1 MAHQPCYAV
10 VDLETTGNQADYDE
24 IIQIG
29 ITFVRNNQIIDHYH
43 SMIKTDLTIP
53 TFIQALTSIEEEM
66 LNQAPYF
73 KEVAH
78 KIYSKIKDCIFVAHN
93 VNFDLNFLKRS
104 FKKCHIHYQPKK
116 VIDTLELFKIAFPI
130 EKSYQLTE
138 LAESLGIPLTQ
149 AHRADEDA
157 YTTARIMILAFEKF
171 EVLPINTKK
180 QLYYLS
186 KQLKY
191 QLDDYFF
198 EQVRLHDATKEMTG
212 LNQFEQ
218 IYYLAP
224 PDFEVSHIQFD
235 GNLTALYQTIVDVCH
250 YQYREEQLY
259 MAQIVFD
266 QLMHNEKALIEADTG
281 SGKSLAYLVASLMYY
296 IETGEHVM
304 ISTNTKMLQNQLLL
318 QDIPKINEALNVSI
332 NATLIKSK
340 QDYISLGLISQ
351 VLKDETTNYDVNLLK
366 MQLLIWILE
375 TRTGDIQE
383 LNLRGGQ
390 KMYFE
395 QKIETY
401 VPVRKDFH
409 YYNHIRTNASK
420 IQIGIT
426 NHAHLLYSS
435 PEHTL
440 YQMFKH
446 CIIDEAH
453 RLPDYAIDCA
463 IHAFGYADIK
473 YQLGLIGKT
482 ENEKLLKQ
490 IDQLEQQRIL
500 QKLDI
505 PPIDVFSIKQDINEI
520 HDMNEH
526 FFDHI
531 FNKVHEGQLYDDETS
546 KLHYAYD
553 MERDQLIPLLH
564 QYISKIN
571 VTLEHFNNMKHK
583 VVKTLRKHLLYIVD
597 QLREIETGLK
607 AGHLFYITLKNV
619 QQKSTIKI
627 HLKDASIKHLLTE
640 KILKQFES
648 ISFVSGTLTFNGSFK
663 NYQKWFEED
672 VHFQTYKITSEHQ
685 HNANAHI
692 FVPNDIKRYNYQNQ
706 EEYIQT
712 IVEYIARYVTTV
724 DSKCLVLFTSY
735 KMLYN
740 VMDYLNQMAEFD
752 DYVILSQQQSQ
763 NYKIVQQ
770 FNHFDKAILLGT
782 STFFEGFDYQAHGIK
797 CVMIAKLPF
806 MNHHAVK
813 PMLLANE
820 FDNVFK
826 DYVLPEA
833 VLRFRQGL
841 GRLLRNENDQGIV
854 VSFDNRLIHSQYR
867 HFFQNTFT
875 HFQQHQ
881 GNIKQFGQLLHQMQ
895 SQLDQS

>member
-1 MAHQPCYAV
+1 
-10 VDLETTGNQADYDE
+10 
-24 IIQIG
+24 
-29 ITFVRNNQIIDHYH
+29 
-43 SMIKTDLTIP
+43 
-53 TFIQALTSIEEEM
+53 
-66 LNQAPYF
+66 
-73 KEVAH
+73 
-78 KIYSKIKDCIFVAHN
+78 IFVAHN

-116 VIDTLELFKIAFPI
+116 VIDTLELFKIAFPT

-401 VPVRKDFH
+401 VPIRKDFH

-553 MERDQLIPLLH
+553 MKRDQLIPLLH

>member
-1 MAHQPCYAV
+1 
-10 VDLETTGNQADYDE
+10 
-24 IIQIG
+24 
-29 ITFVRNNQIIDHYH
+29 
-43 SMIKTDLTIP
+43 
-53 TFIQALTSIEEEM
+53 
-66 LNQAPYF
+66 
-73 KEVAH
+73 
-78 KIYSKIKDCIFVAHN
+78 
-93 VNFDLNFLKRS
+93 
-104 FKKCHIHYQPKK
+104 
-116 VIDTLELFKIAFPI
+116 VIDTLELFKIAFPT

-198 EQVRLHDATKEMTG
+198 EQVRLHDATKDMTG

-553 MERDQLIPLLH
+553 MKRDQLIPLLH

>member
-1 MAHQPCYAV
+1 
-10 VDLETTGNQADYDE
+10 
-24 IIQIG
+24 
-29 ITFVRNNQIIDHYH
+29 
-43 SMIKTDLTIP
+43 S
-53 TFIQALTSIEEEM
+53 
-66 LNQAPYF
+66 
-73 KEVAH
+73 
-78 KIYSKIKDCIFVAHN
+78 KDCIFVAHN

-116 VIDTLELFKIAFPI
+116 VIDTLELFKIAFPT

-401 VPVRKDFH
+401 VPIRKDFH

-553 MERDQLIPLLH
+553 MKRDQLIPLLH

-712 IVEYIARYVTTV
+712 IVEYISRYVTTV

-875 HFQQHQ
+875 HFQQHE

>member
-10 VDLETTGNQADYDE
+10 VDLETTGNQADYDQ

-116 VIDTLELFKIAFPI
+116 VIDTLELFKIAFPT

-401 VPVRKDFH
+401 VPIRKDFH

-553 MERDQLIPLLH
+553 MKRDQLIPLLH

-712 IVEYIARYVTTV
+712 IVEYIARYVT
-724 DSKCLVLFTSY
+724 
-735 KMLYN
+735 
-740 VMDYLNQMAEFD
+740 
-752 DYVILSQQQSQ
+752 
-763 NYKIVQQ
+763 IV
-770 FNHFDKAILLGT
+770 
-782 STFFEGFDYQAHGIK
+782 
-797 CVMIAKLPF
+797 
-806 MNHHAVK
+806 
-813 PMLLANE
+813 
-820 FDNVFK
+820 
-826 DYVLPEA
+826 
-833 VLRFRQGL
+833 
-841 GRLLRNENDQGIV
+841 
-854 VSFDNRLIHSQYR
+854 
-867 HFFQNTFT
+867 
-875 HFQQHQ
+875 
-881 GNIKQFGQLLHQMQ
+881 
-895 SQLDQS
+895 

>member
-1 MAHQPCYAV
+1 
-10 VDLETTGNQADYDE
+10 
-24 IIQIG
+24 
-29 ITFVRNNQIIDHYH
+29 
-43 SMIKTDLTIP
+43 
-53 TFIQALTSIEEEM
+53 
-66 LNQAPYF
+66 
-73 KEVAH
+73 
-78 KIYSKIKDCIFVAHN
+78 
-93 VNFDLNFLKRS
+93 RS

-116 VIDTLELFKIAFPI
+116 VIDTLELFKIAFPT

-401 VPVRKDFH
+401 VPIRKDFH

-531 FNKVHEGQLYDDETS
+531 FNQVHEGQLYDDETS

-553 MERDQLIPLLH
+553 MKRDQLIPLLH

-875 HFQQHQ
+875 HFQQHE

>member
-78 KIYSKIKDCIFVAHN
+78 EIYAKIKDCIFVAHN

-116 VIDTLELFKIAFPI
+116 VIDTLELFKIAFPT

-171 EVLPINTKK
+171 QVLPINTKK

-218 IYYLAP
+218 IFYLAP
-224 PDFEVSHIQFD
+224 PDFEVSHVQFD
-235 GNLTALYQTIVDVCH
+235 GDLTSLYRTIVDACH

-296 IETGEHVM
+296 VETGEHVM

-318 QDIPKINEALNVSI
+318 QDIPKINDALNVSI

-505 PPIDVFSIKQDINEI
+505 PPIDVFSIKQDIIEI

-526 FFDHI
+526 FFDYI
-531 FNKVHEGQLYDDETS
+531 FNQVHEGQLYDDEAS

-553 MERDQLIPLLH
+553 MERDQFIPLLH

-627 HLKDASIKHLLTE
+627 HLKDASIKQLLTE

-740 VMDYLNQMAEFD
+740 VMDYLNQMSEFD

-854 VSFDNRLIHSQYR
+854 VSFDNRLMHSQYR

>member
-1 MAHQPCYAV
+1 M
-10 VDLETTGNQADYDE
+10 
-24 IIQIG
+24 
-29 ITFVRNNQIIDHYH
+29 
-43 SMIKTDLTIP
+43 
-53 TFIQALTSIEEEM
+53 
-66 LNQAPYF
+66 
-73 KEVAH
+73 
-78 KIYSKIKDCIFVAHN
+78 
-93 VNFDLNFLKRS
+93 
-104 FKKCHIHYQPKK
+104 
-116 VIDTLELFKIAFPI
+116 ELFKIAFPT

-401 VPVRKDFH
+401 VPIRKDFH

-553 MERDQLIPLLH
+553 MKRDQLIPLLH

>member
-1 MAHQPCYAV
+1 MTHQPCYAV

-29 ITFVRNNQIIDHYH
+29 ITFVRNNQIVDHYH

-78 KIYSKIKDCIFVAHN
+78 EIYHKIKDCIFVAHN

-116 VIDTLELFKIAFPI
+116 VIDTLELFKIAFPT

-138 LAESLGIPLTQ
+138 LAESLGVPLTQ

-157 YTTARIMILAFEKF
+157 HTTARLMILAFEKF

-198 EQVRLHDATKEMTG
+198 EQVRLHQPAKEITG

-218 IYYLAP
+218 IYYQAP
-224 PDFEVSHIQFD
+224 PDFEKSNVQFD
-235 GNLTALYQTIVDVCH
+235 GDLTALYQTIVDACH

-318 QDIPKINEALNVSI
+318 QDIPKINRALNVSI

-505 PPIDVFSIKQDINEI
+505 PPIDVFSIKQDIIEI

-531 FNKVHEGQLYDDETS
+531 FNQVHEGQLHDDEAS

-627 HLKDASIKHLLTE
+627 HIKDASIKQLLTE

-672 VHFQTYKITSEHQ
+672 VQFQTYKITSRHTFDS
-685 HNANAHI
+685 NGHI
-692 FVPNDIKRYNYQNQ
+692 FVPNDIKRYSYQNQ
-706 EEYIQT
+706 DEYIQT

-782 STFFEGFDYQAHGIK
+782 STFFEGFDYQANGIK

-820 FDNVFK
+820 FNNVFK

-854 VSFDNRLIHSQYR
+854 VSFDNRLVHSQYR
-867 HFFQNTFT
+867 HFFQNTLT

-881 GNIKQFGQLLHQMQ
+881 GNMHQFEQLLHKMQ
-895 SQLDQS
+895 SNLEHT

>member
-1 MAHQPCYAV
+1 
-10 VDLETTGNQADYDE
+10 
-24 IIQIG
+24 
-29 ITFVRNNQIIDHYH
+29 
-43 SMIKTDLTIP
+43 
-53 TFIQALTSIEEEM
+53 
-66 LNQAPYF
+66 
-73 KEVAH
+73 
-78 KIYSKIKDCIFVAHN
+78 
-93 VNFDLNFLKRS
+93 RS

-116 VIDTLELFKIAFPI
+116 VIDTLELFKIAFPT

-401 VPVRKDFH
+401 VPIRKDFH

-553 MERDQLIPLLH
+553 MKRDQLIPLLH

-875 HFQQHQ
+875 HFQQHE

>member
-1 MAHQPCYAV
+1 
-10 VDLETTGNQADYDE
+10 
-24 IIQIG
+24 
-29 ITFVRNNQIIDHYH
+29 
-43 SMIKTDLTIP
+43 
-53 TFIQALTSIEEEM
+53 
-66 LNQAPYF
+66 
-73 KEVAH
+73 
-78 KIYSKIKDCIFVAHN
+78 
-93 VNFDLNFLKRS
+93 
-104 FKKCHIHYQPKK
+104 
-116 VIDTLELFKIAFPI
+116 
-130 EKSYQLTE
+130 
-138 LAESLGIPLTQ
+138 GIPLTQ

-553 MERDQLIPLLH
+553 MKRDQLIPLLH

-806 MNHHAVK
+806 MNHHAIK

-875 HFQQHQ
+875 HFQQHE
-881 GNIKQFGQLLHQMQ
+881 GNIKQFGQLLHQIQ

>member
-78 KIYSKIKDCIFVAHN
+78 EIYAKIKDCIFVAHN

-116 VIDTLELFKIAFPI
+116 VIDTLELFKIAFPT

-171 EVLPINTKK
+171 EVLPMNTKK

-224 PDFEVSHIQFD
+224 PDFEVSHVRFD
-235 GNLTALYQTIVDVCH
+235 GDLTSLYRTIVEACR

-318 QDIPKINEALNVSI
+318 QDIPKINDALNVSI

-409 YYNHIRTNASK
+409 YYNHIRMNASK

-505 PPIDVFSIKQDINEI
+505 PPIDIFSIKQDIIEI

-526 FFDHI
+526 FFDLI
-531 FNKVHEGQLYDDETS
+531 FNQVHEGQLYDDEAS

-553 MERDQLIPLLH
+553 MKRDQLIPLLH

-571 VTLEHFNNMKHK
+571 ITLEHFNNMKHK

-627 HLKDASIKHLLTE
+627 HLKDASIKQLLTE

-663 NYQKWFEED
+663 NYQKWFEAD
-672 VHFQTYKITSEHQ
+672 VHFQTYKITSDHQ

-813 PMLLANE
+813 PILLANE

-854 VSFDNRLIHSQYR
+854 VSFDNRLMHSQYR

-895 SQLDQS
+895 SELDQS

>member
-1 MAHQPCYAV
+1 
-10 VDLETTGNQADYDE
+10 
-24 IIQIG
+24 
-29 ITFVRNNQIIDHYH
+29 
-43 SMIKTDLTIP
+43 
-53 TFIQALTSIEEEM
+53 
-66 LNQAPYF
+66 
-73 KEVAH
+73 
-78 KIYSKIKDCIFVAHN
+78 

-401 VPVRKDFH
+401 VPIRKDFH

-553 MERDQLIPLLH
+553 MKRDQLIPLLH

>member
-1 MAHQPCYAV
+1 
-10 VDLETTGNQADYDE
+10 
-24 IIQIG
+24 
-29 ITFVRNNQIIDHYH
+29 
-43 SMIKTDLTIP
+43 
-53 TFIQALTSIEEEM
+53 
-66 LNQAPYF
+66 
-73 KEVAH
+73 
-78 KIYSKIKDCIFVAHN
+78 KIKDCIFVAHN

-116 VIDTLELFKIAFPI
+116 VIDTLELFKIAFPT

-531 FNKVHEGQLYDDETS
+531 FNQVHEGQLYDDETS

-553 MERDQLIPLLH
+553 MKRDQLIPLLH

>member
-29 ITFVRNNQIIDHYH
+29 ITFVRDNQIIDHYH

-73 KEVAH
+73 KEVADE
-78 KIYSKIKDCIFVAHN
+78 IYTKIKDCIFVAHN

-116 VIDTLELFKIAFPI
+116 VIDTLELFKIAFPT
-130 EKSYQLTE
+130 EKSYQLME

-171 EVLPINTKK
+171 KVLPINTKK

-198 EQVRLHDATKEMTG
+198 EQVRLHDVAKEMTG

-218 IYYLAP
+218 IYYQVP
-224 PDFEVSHIQFD
+224 PDFEVSHVQFD
-235 GNLTALYQTIVDVCH
+235 GDLTALYQTIVDACH

-259 MAQIVFD
+259 MTQIVFD

-435 PEHTL
+435 PDHTL
-440 YQMFKH
+440 YQMFNH

-463 IHAFGYADIK
+463 IRAFGYADIK

-505 PPIDVFSIKQDINEI
+505 PPIDVFSIKQDIIEI

-531 FNKVHEGQLYDDETS
+531 FYQVHEGQLYDDEAS

-627 HLKDASIKHLLTE
+627 HLKDASIKELLTE
-640 KILKQFES
+640 KILKQFKS

-672 VHFQTYKITSEHQ
+672 VHFQTYKITSEHT

-841 GRLLRNENDQGIV
+841 GRLLRNESDQGIV
-854 VSFDNRLIHSQYR
+854 VSFDNRLMHSQYR

-881 GNIKQFGQLLHQMQ
+881 GNIQKFGQLLHKMQ
-895 SQLDQS
+895 SQLDHT

>member
-116 VIDTLELFKIAFPI
+116 VIDTLELFKIAFPT

-401 VPVRKDFH
+401 VPIRKDFH

-553 MERDQLIPLLH
+553 MKRDQLIPLLH

-826 DYVLPEA
+826 DYVLP
-833 VLRFRQGL
+833 
-841 GRLLRNENDQGIV
+841 
-854 VSFDNRLIHSQYR
+854 
-867 HFFQNTFT
+867 
-875 HFQQHQ
+875 
-881 GNIKQFGQLLHQMQ
+881 
-895 SQLDQS
+895 

>member
-1 MAHQPCYAV
+1 
-10 VDLETTGNQADYDE
+10 
-24 IIQIG
+24 
-29 ITFVRNNQIIDHYH
+29 
-43 SMIKTDLTIP
+43 
-53 TFIQALTSIEEEM
+53 
-66 LNQAPYF
+66 
-73 KEVAH
+73 
-78 KIYSKIKDCIFVAHN
+78 
-93 VNFDLNFLKRS
+93 
-104 FKKCHIHYQPKK
+104 K
-116 VIDTLELFKIAFPI
+116 VIDTLELFKIAFPT

-401 VPVRKDFH
+401 VPIRKDFH

-553 MERDQLIPLLH
+553 MKRDQLIPLLH

>member
-1 MAHQPCYAV
+1 
-10 VDLETTGNQADYDE
+10 
-24 IIQIG
+24 
-29 ITFVRNNQIIDHYH
+29 
-43 SMIKTDLTIP
+43 
-53 TFIQALTSIEEEM
+53 
-66 LNQAPYF
+66 
-73 KEVAH
+73 
-78 KIYSKIKDCIFVAHN
+78 
-93 VNFDLNFLKRS
+93 
-104 FKKCHIHYQPKK
+104 
-116 VIDTLELFKIAFPI
+116 
-130 EKSYQLTE
+130 
-138 LAESLGIPLTQ
+138 
-149 AHRADEDA
+149 
-157 YTTARIMILAFEKF
+157 
-171 EVLPINTKK
+171 
-180 QLYYLS
+180 
-186 KQLKY
+186 
-191 QLDDYFF
+191 
-198 EQVRLHDATKEMTG
+198 
-212 LNQFEQ
+212 
-218 IYYLAP
+218 
-224 PDFEVSHIQFD
+224 
-235 GNLTALYQTIVDVCH
+235 
-250 YQYREEQLY
+250 QYREEQLY

-401 VPVRKDFH
+401 VPIRKDFH

-553 MERDQLIPLLH
+553 MKRDQLIPLLH

-692 FVPNDIKRYNYQNQ
+692 FVPNDIK
-706 EEYIQT
+706 
-712 IVEYIARYVTTV
+712 
-724 DSKCLVLFTSY
+724 
-735 KMLYN
+735 
-740 VMDYLNQMAEFD
+740 
-752 DYVILSQQQSQ
+752 
-763 NYKIVQQ
+763 
-770 FNHFDKAILLGT
+770 
-782 STFFEGFDYQAHGIK
+782 
-797 CVMIAKLPF
+797 
-806 MNHHAVK
+806 
-813 PMLLANE
+813 
-820 FDNVFK
+820 
-826 DYVLPEA
+826 
-833 VLRFRQGL
+833 
-841 GRLLRNENDQGIV
+841 
-854 VSFDNRLIHSQYR
+854 
-867 HFFQNTFT
+867 
-875 HFQQHQ
+875 
-881 GNIKQFGQLLHQMQ
+881 
-895 SQLDQS
+895 

>member
-1 MAHQPCYAV
+1 
-10 VDLETTGNQADYDE
+10 
-24 IIQIG
+24 
-29 ITFVRNNQIIDHYH
+29 
-43 SMIKTDLTIP
+43 
-53 TFIQALTSIEEEM
+53 
-66 LNQAPYF
+66 
-73 KEVAH
+73 
-78 KIYSKIKDCIFVAHN
+78 KIKDCIFVAHN

-116 VIDTLELFKIAFPI
+116 VIDTLELFKIAFPT

-401 VPVRKDFH
+401 VPIRKDFH

-553 MERDQLIPLLH
+553 MKRDQLIPLLH

>member
-1 MAHQPCYAV
+1 
-10 VDLETTGNQADYDE
+10 
-24 IIQIG
+24 
-29 ITFVRNNQIIDHYH
+29 
-43 SMIKTDLTIP
+43 
-53 TFIQALTSIEEEM
+53 
-66 LNQAPYF
+66 
-73 KEVAH
+73 
-78 KIYSKIKDCIFVAHN
+78 
-93 VNFDLNFLKRS
+93 
-104 FKKCHIHYQPKK
+104 KKCHIHYQPKK
-116 VIDTLELFKIAFPI
+116 VIDTLELFKIAFPT

-553 MERDQLIPLLH
+553 MKRDQLIPLLH

>member
-116 VIDTLELFKIAFPI
+116 VIDTLELFKIAFPT

-564 QYISKIN
+564 QYISK
-571 VTLEHFNNMKHK
+571 LMS
-583 VVKTLRKHLLYIVD
+583 HL
-597 QLREIETGLK
+597 
-607 AGHLFYITLKNV
+607 
-619 QQKSTIKI
+619 
-627 HLKDASIKHLLTE
+627 
-640 KILKQFES
+640 S
-648 ISFVSGTLTFNGSFK
+648 IS
-663 NYQKWFEED
+663 
-672 VHFQTYKITSEHQ
+672 I
-685 HNANAHI
+685 I
-692 FVPNDIKRYNYQNQ
+692 
-706 EEYIQT
+706 
-712 IVEYIARYVTTV
+712 
-724 DSKCLVLFTSY
+724 
-735 KMLYN
+735 
-740 VMDYLNQMAEFD
+740 
-752 DYVILSQQQSQ
+752 
-763 NYKIVQQ
+763 
-770 FNHFDKAILLGT
+770 
-782 STFFEGFDYQAHGIK
+782 
-797 CVMIAKLPF
+797 
-806 MNHHAVK
+806 
-813 PMLLANE
+813 
-820 FDNVFK
+820 
-826 DYVLPEA
+826 
-833 VLRFRQGL
+833 
-841 GRLLRNENDQGIV
+841 
-854 VSFDNRLIHSQYR
+854 
-867 HFFQNTFT
+867 
-875 HFQQHQ
+875 
-881 GNIKQFGQLLHQMQ
+881 
-895 SQLDQS
+895 

>member
-1 MAHQPCYAV
+1 
-10 VDLETTGNQADYDE
+10 
-24 IIQIG
+24 
-29 ITFVRNNQIIDHYH
+29 
-43 SMIKTDLTIP
+43 
-53 TFIQALTSIEEEM
+53 ALTSIEEEM

-116 VIDTLELFKIAFPI
+116 VIDTLELFKIAFPT

-401 VPVRKDFH
+401 VPIRKDFH

-531 FNKVHEGQLYDDETS
+531 FNQVHEGQLYDDETS

-553 MERDQLIPLLH
+553 MKRDQLIPLLH

-875 HFQQHQ
+875 HFQQHE

>member
-1 MAHQPCYAV
+1 
-10 VDLETTGNQADYDE
+10 
-24 IIQIG
+24 
-29 ITFVRNNQIIDHYH
+29 
-43 SMIKTDLTIP
+43 
-53 TFIQALTSIEEEM
+53 
-66 LNQAPYF
+66 
-73 KEVAH
+73 
-78 KIYSKIKDCIFVAHN
+78 
-93 VNFDLNFLKRS
+93 
-104 FKKCHIHYQPKK
+104 HYQPKK
-116 VIDTLELFKIAFPI
+116 VIDTLELFKIAFPT

-401 VPVRKDFH
+401 VPIRKDFH

-553 MERDQLIPLLH
+553 MKRDQLIPLLH

-875 HFQQHQ
+875 HFQQHE

>member
-29 ITFVRNNQIIDHYH
+29 ITFVRNNQIIDQYH

-78 KIYSKIKDCIFVAHN
+78 EIYTKIKDCVFVAHN

-116 VIDTLELFKIAFPI
+116 VIDTLELFKIAFPT

-157 YTTARIMILAFEKF
+157 HTTARIMILAFQKF
-171 EVLPINTKK
+171 EVLPVNTKK

-198 EQVRLHDATKEMTG
+198 EQVRLHDAAKEMTG
-212 LNQFEQ
+212 SNQFEQ
-218 IYYLAP
+218 IHYQAP
-224 PDFEVSHIQFD
+224 PDFEKGHIQFD
-235 GNLTALYQTIVDVCH
+235 GDLTSLYQTIVDACH

-259 MAQIVFD
+259 MAQIVFE

-366 MQLLIWILE
+366 MQLLMWILE

-401 VPVRKDFH
+401 VPLRKDFH
-409 YYNHIRTNASK
+409 YYNHIRSNASQ

-490 IDQLEQQRIL
+490 VDQLEQQRIL
-500 QKLDI
+500 QELDI
-505 PPIDVFSIKQDINEI
+505 PPIDVFSIKQDIIEI

-531 FNKVHEGQLYDDETS
+531 FNQVHEGQLYEDEAS

-553 MERDQLIPLLH
+553 LERDQLIPLLH

-597 QLREIETGLK
+597 QLRAIETGLK
-607 AGHLFYITLKNV
+607 AGHLFYISLKNIH
-619 QQKSTIKI
+619 QKSTIKI
-627 HLKDASIKHLLTE
+627 HIKDASIKQLLTE

-663 NYQKWFEED
+663 NYQKWFEAD
-672 VHFQTYKITSEHQ
+672 VHFQTYKITSEHTN
-685 HNANAHI
+685 NANAHI

-706 EEYIQT
+706 EAYIQT

-735 KMLYN
+735 KMLYS
-740 VMDYLNQMAEFD
+740 VMDYLNQMAEFE

-820 FDNVFK
+820 FNNVFK

-854 VSFDNRLIHSQYR
+854 VSFDNRLMHSQYR

-881 GNIKQFGQLLHQMQ
+881 GNIQQFGQLLHKMQ
-895 SQLDQS
+895 SQLNQS

>member
-1 MAHQPCYAV
+1 
-10 VDLETTGNQADYDE
+10 
-24 IIQIG
+24 
-29 ITFVRNNQIIDHYH
+29 
-43 SMIKTDLTIP
+43 
-53 TFIQALTSIEEEM
+53 
-66 LNQAPYF
+66 
-73 KEVAH
+73 
-78 KIYSKIKDCIFVAHN
+78 
-93 VNFDLNFLKRS
+93 
-104 FKKCHIHYQPKK
+104 
-116 VIDTLELFKIAFPI
+116 
-130 EKSYQLTE
+130 
-138 LAESLGIPLTQ
+138 
-149 AHRADEDA
+149 
-157 YTTARIMILAFEKF
+157 
-171 EVLPINTKK
+171 
-180 QLYYLS
+180 
-186 KQLKY
+186 
-191 QLDDYFF
+191 
-198 EQVRLHDATKEMTG
+198 
-212 LNQFEQ
+212 
-218 IYYLAP
+218 
-224 PDFEVSHIQFD
+224 
-235 GNLTALYQTIVDVCH
+235 ALYQTIVDVCH

-259 MAQIVFD
+259 MAQIVVD

-553 MERDQLIPLLH
+553 MKRDQLIPLLH

>member
-1 MAHQPCYAV
+1 
-10 VDLETTGNQADYDE
+10 
-24 IIQIG
+24 
-29 ITFVRNNQIIDHYH
+29 
-43 SMIKTDLTIP
+43 
-53 TFIQALTSIEEEM
+53 
-66 LNQAPYF
+66 
-73 KEVAH
+73 
-78 KIYSKIKDCIFVAHN
+78 
-93 VNFDLNFLKRS
+93 

-401 VPVRKDFH
+401 VPIRKDFH

-553 MERDQLIPLLH
+553 MKRDQLIPLLH

>member
-1 MAHQPCYAV
+1 
-10 VDLETTGNQADYDE
+10 
-24 IIQIG
+24 
-29 ITFVRNNQIIDHYH
+29 
-43 SMIKTDLTIP
+43 
-53 TFIQALTSIEEEM
+53 
-66 LNQAPYF
+66 
-73 KEVAH
+73 
-78 KIYSKIKDCIFVAHN
+78 SKIKDCIFVAHN

-116 VIDTLELFKIAFPI
+116 VIDTLELFKIAFPT

-401 VPVRKDFH
+401 VPIRKDFH

-553 MERDQLIPLLH
+553 MKRDQLIPLLH

-782 STFFEGFDYQAHGIK
+782 STFFEGFDYQAHRIK

-875 HFQQHQ
+875 HFQQHE

>member
-1 MAHQPCYAV
+1 
-10 VDLETTGNQADYDE
+10 
-24 IIQIG
+24 
-29 ITFVRNNQIIDHYH
+29 
-43 SMIKTDLTIP
+43 
-53 TFIQALTSIEEEM
+53 
-66 LNQAPYF
+66 
-73 KEVAH
+73 
-78 KIYSKIKDCIFVAHN
+78 
-93 VNFDLNFLKRS
+93 
-104 FKKCHIHYQPKK
+104 
-116 VIDTLELFKIAFPI
+116 VIDTLELFKIAFPT

-553 MERDQLIPLLH
+553 MKRDQLIPLLH

-875 HFQQHQ
+875 HFQQHE

>member
-1 MAHQPCYAV
+1 MTHQPCYAV

-29 ITFVRNNQIIDHYH
+29 ITFVHNNQIVDHYH

-78 KIYSKIKDCIFVAHN
+78 EIYHKIKDCIFVAHN
-93 VNFDLNFLKRS
+93 VNFDLNFLKHS

-116 VIDTLELFKIAFPI
+116 VIDTLELFKIAFPT

-157 YTTARIMILAFEKF
+157 HTTAQLMILAFKKF

-191 QLDDYFF
+191 QLNDYFF
-198 EQVRLHDATKEMTG
+198 EQVRLHQSAKEITG

-218 IYYLAP
+218 IYYQAP
-224 PDFEVSHIQFD
+224 PDFEKSNIQFD
-235 GNLTALYQTIVDVCH
+235 GDLTSLYQTIVDACQ

-318 QDIPKINEALNVSI
+318 QDIPKIKRALNVSI

-463 IHAFGYADIK
+463 IRAFGYADIK

-505 PPIDVFSIKQDINEI
+505 PPIDVFSIKQDIIEI

-531 FNKVHEGQLYDDETS
+531 FNQVHEGQLHDDETS

-597 QLREIETGLK
+597 QLREIEIGLK

-627 HLKDASIKHLLTE
+627 HIKDASIKQLLTE

-672 VHFQTYKITSEHQ
+672 VHFQTYKITSRHTFDSNG
-685 HNANAHI
+685 HV
-692 FVPNDIKRYNYQNQ
+692 FVPNDIKRYSYQNQ
-706 EEYIQT
+706 DEYIQK

-740 VMDYLNQMAEFD
+740 VMDYLNQMAVFD
-752 DYVILSQQQSQ
+752 DYVILSQQQNQ

-782 STFFEGFDYQAHGIK
+782 STFFEGFDYQANGIK

-820 FDNVFK
+820 FNHVFK

-854 VSFDNRLIHSQYR
+854 VSFDNRLVHSQYR
-867 HFFQNTFT
+867 HFFQNTLT

-881 GNIKQFGQLLHQMQ
+881 GNMHQFEQLLHKMQ
-895 SQLDQS
+895 SNLDHT

>member
-1 MAHQPCYAV
+1 
-10 VDLETTGNQADYDE
+10 
-24 IIQIG
+24 
-29 ITFVRNNQIIDHYH
+29 
-43 SMIKTDLTIP
+43 
-53 TFIQALTSIEEEM
+53 
-66 LNQAPYF
+66 
-73 KEVAH
+73 
-78 KIYSKIKDCIFVAHN
+78 KDCIFVAHN

-116 VIDTLELFKIAFPI
+116 VIDTLELFKIAFPT

-401 VPVRKDFH
+401 VPIRKDFH

-553 MERDQLIPLLH
+553 MKRDQLIPLLH

-875 HFQQHQ
+875 HFQQHE

>member
-1 MAHQPCYAV
+1 
-10 VDLETTGNQADYDE
+10 
-24 IIQIG
+24 
-29 ITFVRNNQIIDHYH
+29 
-43 SMIKTDLTIP
+43 
-53 TFIQALTSIEEEM
+53 
-66 LNQAPYF
+66 
-73 KEVAH
+73 
-78 KIYSKIKDCIFVAHN
+78 KDCIFVAHN

-401 VPVRKDFH
+401 VPIRKDFH

-553 MERDQLIPLLH
+553 MKRDQLIPLLH

>member
-1 MAHQPCYAV
+1 
-10 VDLETTGNQADYDE
+10 
-24 IIQIG
+24 
-29 ITFVRNNQIIDHYH
+29 
-43 SMIKTDLTIP
+43 
-53 TFIQALTSIEEEM
+53 
-66 LNQAPYF
+66 APYF

-116 VIDTLELFKIAFPI
+116 VIDTLELFKIAFPT

-401 VPVRKDFH
+401 VPIRKDFH

-553 MERDQLIPLLH
+553 MKRDQLIPLLH

-881 GNIKQFGQLLHQMQ
+881 DNIKQFGQLLHQMQ

>member
-1 MAHQPCYAV
+1 MTQHPCYAV

-29 ITFVRNNQIIDHYH
+29 ITFVQNQQIIEHYH
-43 SMIKTDLTIP
+43 SMIKTDLNIP
-53 TFIQALTSIEEEM
+53 TFIQALTSIEQEM

-73 KEVAH
+73 KEVARD
-78 KIYSKIKDCIFVAHN
+78 IYDKIKDCIFVAHN

-116 VIDTLELFKIAFPI
+116 ALDTLELFKIAFPT

-157 YTTARIMILAFEKF
+157 YTTARLMILAFKKF
-171 EVLPINTKK
+171 EVLPLNTKK

-198 EQVRLHDATKEMTG
+198 ELVRHHQIANEMQN

-218 IYYLAP
+218 IYYQAP
-224 PDFEVSHIQFD
+224 PAFDDTRIQFEGD
-235 GNLTALYQTIVDVCH
+235 LSSLYHTIIHACG
-250 YQYREEQLY
+250 YQYRDEQLY
-259 MAQIVFD
+259 MAQVVFE
-266 QLMHNEKALIEADTG
+266 QLMHNQKALIEADTG
-281 SGKSLAYLVASLMYY
+281 SGKSLAYLAAALMYY
-296 IETGEHVM
+296 IETGEHVL

-318 QDIPKINEALNVSI
+318 HDIPKINEALNI
-332 NATLIKSK
+332 TLNATLIKSK

-351 VLKDETTNYDVNLLK
+351 VLKDETTNYDVNVLK
-366 MQLLIWILE
+366 MQLLMWILE

-401 VPVRKDFH
+401 VPVRRDIH
-409 YYNHIRTNASK
+409 YYNHIRTNATK

-435 PEHTL
+435 PEHTI

-453 RLPDYAIDCA
+453 RLPDYALECSL
-463 IHAFGYADIK
+463 HSFGYADIK

-490 IDQLEQQRIL
+490 VDQLEQQRIL
-500 QKLDI
+500 EKLDI
-505 PPIDVFSIKQDINEI
+505 PAIDVFGLKQDLSEI
-520 HDMNEH
+520 HEMNEA

-531 FNKVHEGQLYDDETS
+531 YQQVQEGQLYDDEAS

-553 MERDQLIPLLH
+553 LNRDEIIPLLH

-571 VTLEHFNNMKHK
+571 LTLEHFNNMKHK
-583 VVKTLRKHLLYIVD
+583 VIKTMRKHLLYIVD

-607 AGHLFYITLKNV
+607 AGHLFYISLKNIH
-619 QQKSTIKI
+619 QKSTIKI
-627 HLKDASIKHLLTE
+627 HIKDDAIKKLLTD
-640 KILKQFES
+640 KIINPFDS
-648 ISFVSGTLTFNGSFK
+648 ISFVSGTLTFNRSFK
-663 NYQKWFEED
+663 NYQKWFDQD
-672 VHFQTYKITSEHQ
+672 VAFQTYQISSQ
-685 HNANAHI
+685 HHKKGHGHI
-692 FVPNDIKRYNYQNQ
+692 FIPNDIKRYHYQNQ
-706 EEYIQT
+706 DAYIQT
-712 IVEYIARYVTTV
+712 MVEYIARYVTTV
-724 DSKCLVLFTSY
+724 SSKCLVLFTSY
-735 KMLYN
+735 KMLYS
-740 VMDYLNQMAEFD
+740 VMDYLNQMSEFE
-752 DYVILSQQQSQ
+752 DYVILSQQQNQ

-782 STFFEGFDYQAHGIK
+782 STFFEGFDYQDSGIK
-797 CVMIAKLPF
+797 CVMVAKLPF

-813 PMLLANE
+813 PMLMSNE

-826 DYVLPEA
+826 DYILPEA

-841 GRLLRNENDQGIV
+841 GRLIRSEKDQGIV
-854 VSFDNRLIHSQYR
+854 ISFDSRLIHSQYR
-867 HFFQNTFT
+867 HYFQSTLT

-881 GNIKQFGQLLHQMQ
+881 GDIAQFEQLLESMQ
-895 SQLDQS
+895 SKDT

>member
-1 MAHQPCYAV
+1 
-10 VDLETTGNQADYDE
+10 
-24 IIQIG
+24 
-29 ITFVRNNQIIDHYH
+29 
-43 SMIKTDLTIP
+43 
-53 TFIQALTSIEEEM
+53 
-66 LNQAPYF
+66 
-73 KEVAH
+73 
-78 KIYSKIKDCIFVAHN
+78 
-93 VNFDLNFLKRS
+93 FDLNFLKRS

-116 VIDTLELFKIAFPI
+116 VIDTLELFKIAFPT

-490 IDQLEQQRIL
+490 IDQLEQKRIL

-875 HFQQHQ
+875 HFQQHE

>member
-1 MAHQPCYAV
+1 
-10 VDLETTGNQADYDE
+10 
-24 IIQIG
+24 
-29 ITFVRNNQIIDHYH
+29 
-43 SMIKTDLTIP
+43 
-53 TFIQALTSIEEEM
+53 
-66 LNQAPYF
+66 
-73 KEVAH
+73 
-78 KIYSKIKDCIFVAHN
+78 
-93 VNFDLNFLKRS
+93 
-104 FKKCHIHYQPKK
+104 
-116 VIDTLELFKIAFPI
+116 
-130 EKSYQLTE
+130 

-490 IDQLEQQRIL
+490 IDQLEQKRIL

>member
-1 MAHQPCYAV
+1 
-10 VDLETTGNQADYDE
+10 
-24 IIQIG
+24 
-29 ITFVRNNQIIDHYH
+29 
-43 SMIKTDLTIP
+43 
-53 TFIQALTSIEEEM
+53 
-66 LNQAPYF
+66 
-73 KEVAH
+73 
-78 KIYSKIKDCIFVAHN
+78 DCIFVAHN

-116 VIDTLELFKIAFPI
+116 VIDTLELFKIAFPT

-198 EQVRLHDATKEMTG
+198 EQVRLHDATKEMTV

-401 VPVRKDFH
+401 VPIRKDFH

-553 MERDQLIPLLH
+553 MKRDQLIPLLH

>member
-1 MAHQPCYAV
+1 
-10 VDLETTGNQADYDE
+10 
-24 IIQIG
+24 
-29 ITFVRNNQIIDHYH
+29 
-43 SMIKTDLTIP
+43 
-53 TFIQALTSIEEEM
+53 
-66 LNQAPYF
+66 
-73 KEVAH
+73 
-78 KIYSKIKDCIFVAHN
+78 
-93 VNFDLNFLKRS
+93 
-104 FKKCHIHYQPKK
+104 
-116 VIDTLELFKIAFPI
+116 
-130 EKSYQLTE
+130 
-138 LAESLGIPLTQ
+138 
-149 AHRADEDA
+149 
-157 YTTARIMILAFEKF
+157 
-171 EVLPINTKK
+171 
-180 QLYYLS
+180 
-186 KQLKY
+186 
-191 QLDDYFF
+191 
-198 EQVRLHDATKEMTG
+198 
-212 LNQFEQ
+212 
-218 IYYLAP
+218 
-224 PDFEVSHIQFD
+224 
-235 GNLTALYQTIVDVCH
+235 
-250 YQYREEQLY
+250 QYREEQLY

-401 VPVRKDFH
+401 VPIRKDFH

-531 FNKVHEGQLYDDETS
+531 FNQVHEGQLYDDETS

-553 MERDQLIPLLH
+553 MKRDQLIPLLH

-875 HFQQHQ
+875 HFQQHE

>member
-1 MAHQPCYAV
+1 
-10 VDLETTGNQADYDE
+10 
-24 IIQIG
+24 
-29 ITFVRNNQIIDHYH
+29 
-43 SMIKTDLTIP
+43 
-53 TFIQALTSIEEEM
+53 
-66 LNQAPYF
+66 
-73 KEVAH
+73 
-78 KIYSKIKDCIFVAHN
+78 
-93 VNFDLNFLKRS
+93 
-104 FKKCHIHYQPKK
+104 
-116 VIDTLELFKIAFPI
+116 
-130 EKSYQLTE
+130 
-138 LAESLGIPLTQ
+138 
-149 AHRADEDA
+149 
-157 YTTARIMILAFEKF
+157 
-171 EVLPINTKK
+171 
-180 QLYYLS
+180 
-186 KQLKY
+186 
-191 QLDDYFF
+191 
-198 EQVRLHDATKEMTG
+198 
-212 LNQFEQ
+212 
-218 IYYLAP
+218 
-224 PDFEVSHIQFD
+224 
-235 GNLTALYQTIVDVCH
+235 
-250 YQYREEQLY
+250 
-259 MAQIVFD
+259 
-266 QLMHNEKALIEADTG
+266 
-281 SGKSLAYLVASLMYY
+281 Y

-401 VPVRKDFH
+401 VPIRKDFH

-553 MERDQLIPLLH
+553 MKRDQLIPLLH

-875 HFQQHQ
+875 HFQQHE

>member
-1 MAHQPCYAV
+1 
-10 VDLETTGNQADYDE
+10 
-24 IIQIG
+24 
-29 ITFVRNNQIIDHYH
+29 
-43 SMIKTDLTIP
+43 
-53 TFIQALTSIEEEM
+53 
-66 LNQAPYF
+66 
-73 KEVAH
+73 
-78 KIYSKIKDCIFVAHN
+78 
-93 VNFDLNFLKRS
+93 KRS

-116 VIDTLELFKIAFPI
+116 VIDTLELFKIAFPT

-401 VPVRKDFH
+401 VPIRKDFH

-553 MERDQLIPLLH
+553 MKRDQLIPLLH